1 MLGCGKTFVNGE
13 PYYIAQMDTPGV
25 ITGEP
30 GFDRLNVGKPKE
42 VKIEVLQPLE
52 EITMRLVI
60 SFEKHPYSLLA

>member
-25 ITGEP
+25 VAGEP
-30 GFDRLNVGKPKE
+30 GFDRLNVGRPKE
-42 VKIEVLQPLE
+42 VKIPWR
-52 EITMRLVI
+52 EITIRLVI

>member
-42 VKIEVLQPLE
+42 VKIEVLQPFGGNNNE
-52 EITMRLVI
+52 AGHKI
-60 SFEKHPYSLLA
+60 EKHPYSLLA